1 MIKVVGKT
9 NPFLVTIASESV
21 AFNIDSFF
29 EIIDSENENPVC
41 RIIKTEHLSNETVK
55 SIEKELAPDIEKFFP
70 DCDHLYIAK
79 AKIESYIKNYGED
92 IEKYEKKIRSITN
105 DKKEN
110 QAKGKSNLK
119 LDEKEKEENK

>member
-70 DCDHLYIAK
+70 NCDHLYIAK
-79 AKIESYIKNYGED
+79 AKIELYQEAN
-92 IEKYEKKIRSITN
+92 KIWLGCN
-105 DKKEN
+105 
-110 QAKGKSNLK
+110 KS
-119 LDEKEKEENK
+119 